1 MHNFIRTSLKNM
13 QTAVFVA
20 GANCGPELFG
30 FHPQSKHASIKPHTP
45 DNLQIQTCWKHPVAQ
60 QHPQQRCC
68 TMPGS
73 STTSA
78 SSSTSFPLANCMNA
92 SQDTNSP
99 LFRVILSTMSLTPL
113 ISASFSKVS
122 KWPSL

>member
-1 MHNFIRTSLKNM
+1 MHNFIRTSMKNM
-13 QTAVFVA
+13 HTAVFVA
-20 GANCGPELFG
+20 GANCGPELLG
-30 FHPQSKHASIKPHTP
+30 LHPQSKHAKRSIPDTSTKQHTS
-45 DNLQIQTCWKHPVAQ
+45 DNLRIQTCWKHPVAQ

-99 LFRVILSTMSLTPL
+99 LF
-113 ISASFSKVS
+113 
-122 KWPSL
+122 